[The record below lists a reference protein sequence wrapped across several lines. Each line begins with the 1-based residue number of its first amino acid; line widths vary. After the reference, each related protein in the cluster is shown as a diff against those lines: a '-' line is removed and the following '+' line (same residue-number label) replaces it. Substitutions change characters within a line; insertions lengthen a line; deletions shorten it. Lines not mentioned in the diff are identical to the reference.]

1 MNPPPGA
8 FPPGTR
14 LKVGSHDVVIK
25 GYISQGGFAHV
36 YVVHSH
42 PADGDTDIAC
52 LKRVLVPDKIHLNLL
67 RAEVDAMKRLKGHP
81 NIVKYIDSH
90 AARVPD
96 GNGAYEVLLLMEYCS
111 GNGLID
117 FMNARLREKLTE
129 TEVLKIMYD
138 ITYGLACMH
147 YLQPALIHRD
157 LKIENVLISADGTYK
172 LCDFGSAAPALRPPK
187 TQQEFHILQDD
198 IQRNT
203 TAQYRSP
210 EMIDIYRGFPID
222 EKADIWALGV
232 FLYKLCYYTTPFER
246 EGQLAILHSRFHFPS
261 KPAYSDRLKR
271 IVSVCLSEDPR
282 NRPNVYQVLKE
293 VCSMRGVEVPIKD
306 IYSGGQNVM
315 SSQASSKSSAVA
327 TGAAKVPT
335 VQHQV
340 TQKKS
345 LPEITPMYRGR
356 PPKPATS
363 VSPVAAPEPTS
374 VETSSDASGAVFSD
388 PFAFLDKEVLSKSK
402 ATTGTVPPAKSSST
416 TPPLVK
422 KISPP
427 LPKRPAKKPQSPV
440 DSTPVYKPIDPE
452 NDDDVE
458 TRYPSV
464 EELSSSMEK
473 TNISYRSSKMP
484 YFRSEG
490 TQTDMPTLNIPI
502 NDAPSRPRSAARPR
516 PVSMYARPN
525 ASSSLFGLSA
535 ENGSRESVVA
545 KSPSTSAFL
554 ASRNVS
560 DSSSSGSSLDL
571 ASSSKVD
578 SLVPEDK
585 DTLKRILT
593 GLSERSVN
601 LDVESNNHVDSSVD
615 FLRSLDNEG
624 HSISRAP
631 SAGGRRSGQ
640 FSGRPSFDE
649 TQPGGFSL
657 KMNRSTS
664 QSSQHSKRSSISSI
678 RSLFLDASNKVLDGN
693 KDKTNE
699 FQEGGR
705 QSVDSSGVQ
714 PMAQSRRSLSSMR
727 SQRTPSYGRKSEEI
741 ERPPPVTRRNTSNSI
756 QNRIHNFLSRKHS
769 PPPRRTAEGYGK
781 YTDSYHQSVSTS
793 ALASAPEQKINTTET
808 KAVKSSKEYSP
819 NSTTMPPPPL
829 RPTGRVRTPVGHH
842 GRRLSDISS
851 SSAASEKKTPPTKP
865 KKPAH
870 LQSPSPQKTAEETEG
885 EDWEVKFKER
895 YPDLV

>member
-36 YVVHSH
+36 YVVHSN

-172 LCDFGSAAPALRPPK
+172 LCDFGSAAPTLRPPK

-222 EKADIWALGV
+222 EKSDIWALGV

-246 EGQLAILHSRFHFPS
+246 EGQLAILHSRFQFPS

-271 IVSVCLSEDPR
+271 IISVCLSEDPR

-315 SSQASSKSSAVA
+315 SQASSNSSSVA

-340 TQKKS
+340 IQKKS

-356 PPKPATS
+356 PPKAATNVSSSAVPAPSS
-363 VSPVAAPEPTS
+363 VDIPS
-374 VETSSDASGAVFSD
+374 ETSSAVFSD
-388 PFAFLDKEVLSKSK
+388 PFAFLDKEALSKSK
-402 ATTGTVPPAKSSST
+402 ITTGTVPAAKSSSV

-422 KISPP
+422 KVSPP
-427 LPKRPAKKPQSPV
+427 LPKRPIKKPQSPA
-440 DSTPVYKPIDPE
+440 DSTPVFKPIDIE
-452 NDDDVE
+452 NDYDVE

-473 TNISYRSSKMP
+473 TNISSRSSKIP
-484 YFRSEG
+484 YVRSEG

-502 NDAPSRPRSAARPR
+502 SEAPTRPRSAARPR

-571 ASSSKVD
+571 ASSNKAD

-649 TQPGGFSL
+649 SQPSAFSM

-664 QSSQHSKRSSISSI
+664 QSSHHSKRSSISSI
-678 RSLFLDASNKVLDGN
+678 RSLFLDASTKVFDG
-693 KDKTNE
+693 KDKANE
-699 FQEGGR
+699 LPESLRKSTDSGGP
-705 QSVDSSGVQ
+705 QQ
-714 PMAQSRRSLSSMR
+714 IAQDRRSFSSMR

-741 ERPPPVTRRNTSNSI
+741 ERPPPVTRRSTGSSI
-756 QNRIHNFLSRKHS
+756 QNRIHNFLNRKHS

-781 YTDSYHQSVSTS
+781 YTDNYHQSVSTS
-793 ALASAPEQKINTTET
+793 ALASPSEQSNT
-808 KAVKSSKEYSP
+808 AVEPKTAKSSADYS
-819 NSTTMPPPPL
+819 SVTTAMPPPPL
-829 RPTGRVRTPVGHH
+829 RPSGRVRTPVGHH

-851 SSAASEKKTPPTKP
+851 SSAASEKKTPPAKP
-865 KKPAH
+865 RKPAH
-870 LQSPSPQKTAEETEG
+870 LQSPSPQKPVDETEG
-885 EDWEVKFKER
+885 DDWETKFKER